1 MLAKDLQEQMNIL
14 VNECEN
20 QPENFRTIIAKAVQ
34 LGMNFQEQ
42 KIKEGIN
49 IVFNSLHMK

>member
-1 MLAKDLQEQMNIL
+1 MLTKDLQEQMNIL

-20 QPENFRTIIAKAVQ
+20 KPENFRTIIAKAVQ